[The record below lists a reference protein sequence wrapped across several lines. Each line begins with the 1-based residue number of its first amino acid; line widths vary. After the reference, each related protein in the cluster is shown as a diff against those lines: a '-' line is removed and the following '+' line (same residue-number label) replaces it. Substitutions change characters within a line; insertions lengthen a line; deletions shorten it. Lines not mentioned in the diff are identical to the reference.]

1 MSLPLASHE
10 REPAMEPVIA
20 VLLRRFEL
28 QLAQLD
34 SRIRVEASPLRHVYR
49 LDDQVLAVLH
59 LHRDLFRLE
68 TGSEPSWEARI
79 RSPEE
84 ALAGLARVLDHYWR
98 LLAGPGARREA

>member
-1 MSLPLASHE
+1 MNAATPGPGQSP
-10 REPAMEPVIA
+10 PMEPVVA

-28 QLAQLD
+28 QLGQLD
-34 SRIRVEASPLRHVYR
+34 ARIQVEESPLRRVYR
-49 LDDQVLAVLH
+49 LDGEVLAVLH

-68 TGSEPSWEARI
+68 TGGLPSWEARI

-98 LLAGPGARREA
+98 LLAGGARREA

>member
-1 MSLPLASHE
+1 MNGAAPGPSQSP
-10 REPAMEPVIA
+10 PMEPVVA

-28 QLAQLD
+28 QLGQLD
-34 SRIRVEASPLRHVYR
+34 ARIQLEESPLRRVYR
-49 LDDQVLAVLH
+49 LDGQVLAVLH

-68 TGSEPSWEARI
+68 TGGLPSWEARI

-98 LLAGPGARREA
+98 LLAGGVRREA